1 MIYASRRLISTSE
14 LLYWEIS
21 YTQEMEK
28 RLAVVS
34 LVTFV
39 EGYKK
44 RSKGWVSLIIT
55 QHCIFNLTQSLSRAM
70 PLCLI
75 ALLLVAIQPGALIDS
90 NQGNNCPVFKL
101 EFDAPSTL
109 VLSLFVVSAGCRIEM
124 IVGKRCLQFKLILSI
139 EVSSSWRRWISSGNT
154 VYYQKVIYRGKFQF

>member
-1 MIYASRRLISTSE
+1 
-14 LLYWEIS
+14 
-21 YTQEMEK
+21 MEK

-44 RSKGWVSLIIT
+44 RSKVWVSLTIA
-55 QHCIFNLTQSLSRAM
+55 QDCIFNLTQSLSRAM

-75 ALLLVAIQPGALIDS
+75 AFLLVAIQPGALIAS

-101 EFDAPSTL
+101 KFDAPSTL
-109 VLSLFVVSAGCRIEM
+109 VLSSFDVAAAELRWSLENDICS
-124 IVGKRCLQFKLILSI
+124 LS
-139 EVSSSWRRWISSGNT
+139 
-154 VYYQKVIYRGKFQF
+154 